1 MRWCDVPLLLQ
12 RSSVSGRE
20 RGVIWSGRR
29 SQTSDLVV
37 AVTGEVIPTLAQLPG
52 NIIIAYIFFGPE
64 LKTH

>member
-1 MRWCDVPLLLQ
+1 MLVVVVRWCDVPLLLQ

-52 NIIIAYIFFGPE
+52 NIIIIIIIS
-64 LKTH
+64 T